1 MKTME
6 TGLVSPAANL
16 PTTRTLPELEA
27 DILSRKRLIGA
38 NIVAIGQAL
47 IEAKAQ
53 LQHGE
58 WGTWLREKVE
68 FSQSSANN
76 FMAVAREVSADSPIA
91 RLPYTKVMA
100 LLEVPKEEREAFA
113 EENHVEDKSAAEIRR
128 LIKEKEEAERRIT
141 RLESTNQLQV
151 EKLQEKR
158 QELQAAQEAAGAA
171 EEQIAKLQDKL
182 KRREG
187 DRDSLHK
194 QVLGLIEENEKLRNQ
209 EPTIIREV
217 PEDYEQLKKKL
228 AAAED
233 EADRLADELD
243 QMKLNSVKKESDNVS
258 GRILS
263 AIGGMMAMCGRDP
276 ALLTTNPGKMTRSD
290 WNIVMD
296 KVSVVRAW
304 CDAME
309 AAAAGR

>member
-53 LQHGE
+53 MQHGE
-58 WGTWLREKVE
+58 WGTWLKEKVE

-128 LIKEKEEAERRIT
+128 LIKEKEEAERQIT

-151 EKLQEKR
+151 EKLMEKR
-158 QELQAAQEAAGAA
+158 EELQAAQDAAVLA
-171 EEQIAKLQDKL
+171 EHRINDL
-182 KRREG
+182 KDQLKERVAEVNELRR
-187 DRDSLHK
+187 
-194 QVLGLIEENEKLRNQ
+194 Q

-243 QMKLNSVKKESDNVS
+243 QMKLNSVKKESDNVA

-263 AIGGMMAMCGRDP
+263 AIGGMMAISGRDP
-276 ALLTTNPGKMTRSD
+276 ALLTTDPGKMSPTD

-309 AAAAGR
+309 AAAARR

>member
-113 EENHVEDKSAAEIRR
+113 EEIHADDKSAAEIRR
-128 LIKEKEEAERRIT
+128 LIKEKEEAERQIT

-158 QELQAAQEAAGAA
+158 QELQAAQEAAVLAEHRINDLKDQLKERAA
-171 EEQIAKLQDKL
+171 EVNAL
-182 KRREG
+182 RR
-187 DRDSLHK
+187 
-194 QVLGLIEENEKLRNQ
+194 Q

-243 QMKLNSVKKESDNVS
+243 QMKLKGAKQEDKTAE
-258 GRILS
+258 RILS

-276 ALLTTNPGKMTRSD
+276 AKLTTDPGKLSASE
-290 WNIVMD
+290 WNIIMD
-296 KVSVVRAW
+296 KVCVVRAW

-309 AAAAGR
+309 AAAARR